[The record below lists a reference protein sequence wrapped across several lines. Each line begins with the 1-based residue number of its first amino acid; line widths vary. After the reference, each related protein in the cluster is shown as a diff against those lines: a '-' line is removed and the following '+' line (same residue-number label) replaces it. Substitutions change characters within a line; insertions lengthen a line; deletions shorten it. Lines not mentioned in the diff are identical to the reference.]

1 MFPKLDE
8 KVYPIV
14 DDEKFVLDLLIEQKM
29 LLVQG
34 SAFNL
39 NSKNHLRIVFLPEHF
54 VLSDAIDRLA
64 NFLSGQQ
71 K

>member
-39 NSKNHLRIVFLPEHF
+39 NSKNHLRIVFLPEQF

-64 NFLSGQQ
+64 SFLSGQR

>member
-64 NFLSGQQ
+64 SFLSGQR